1 MNITDIET
9 YTAFTGYS
17 KNSPT
22 RDYSLNSSGVNRV
35 FGGVNFVSIIATTY
49 ACGIIL
55 EIQV

>member
-9 YTAFTGYS
+9 NNAFTGYS
-17 KNSPT
+17 KKAPT

-35 FGGVNFVSIIATTY
+35 FGGVNAVSIIATTY
-49 ACGIIL
+49 ACGIIP